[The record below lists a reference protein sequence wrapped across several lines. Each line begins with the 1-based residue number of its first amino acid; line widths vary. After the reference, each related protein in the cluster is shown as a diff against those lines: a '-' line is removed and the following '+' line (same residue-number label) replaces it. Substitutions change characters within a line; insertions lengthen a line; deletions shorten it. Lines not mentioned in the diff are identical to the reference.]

1 MNDDTQAAKASTQKP
16 PSAQLPSQTHA
27 PVPRPI
33 LLSILTLLWMIFA
46 AIGMLGQAAP
56 NSKAGIPLIIF
67 RVVILCFLFA
77 IAFSLRRGKYW
88 AWVVVQ
94 ILWGLNILVC
104 LFRIVSLPTI
114 GIIYLLLNA
123 FLLFFV
129 HNDGVKKFC
138 GVGKKT
144 SP

>member
-16 PSAQLPSQTHA
+16 PATQLPSQTQA

-46 AIGMLGQAAP
+46 VIGMLGQAAP
-56 NSKAGIPLIIF
+56 NSKAGIPLIMF

-77 IAFSLRRGKYW
+77 TALSLRRGKYW
-88 AWVVVQ
+88 AWVVIQ
-94 ILWGLNILVC
+94 ILWGLNILVA

-114 GIIYLLLNA
+114 GVIYLLLSVL
-123 FLLFFV
+123 FLFYF
-129 HNDGVKKFC
+129 HTDGVKKFC
-138 GVGKKT
+138 GASKKT